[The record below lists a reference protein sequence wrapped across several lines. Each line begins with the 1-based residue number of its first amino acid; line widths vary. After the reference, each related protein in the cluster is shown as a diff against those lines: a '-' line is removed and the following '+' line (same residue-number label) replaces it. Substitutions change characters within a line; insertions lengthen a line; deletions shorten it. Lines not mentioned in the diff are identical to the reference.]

1 MCLNVISLVPMP
13 QGREKNHA
21 MVEGEVKRE
30 AVELGD
36 KTGVG
41 EMEGRGGG
49 EKWRGG
55 TGGERM

>member
-1 MCLNVISLVPMP
+1 MP
-13 QGREKNHA
+13 RGREKNYA

-30 AVELGD
+30 GVELGD
-36 KTGVG
+36 KSGVG